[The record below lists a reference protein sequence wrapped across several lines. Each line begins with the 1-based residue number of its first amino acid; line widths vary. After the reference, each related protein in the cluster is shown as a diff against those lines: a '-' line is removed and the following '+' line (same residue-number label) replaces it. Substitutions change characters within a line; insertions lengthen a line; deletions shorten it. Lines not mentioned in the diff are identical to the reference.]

1 MKIAPFLLFLKKNY
15 MNSFTLFVFVPL
27 MFVLFQWLFGMSLK
41 TACVGALTLIL
52 MFLVSKYGAFE
63 TSNDSAAPVSL
74 IGLGLAFIF
83 GYVVFLL
90 LSLVAVSPM
99 GPSAGY
105 FYACFSIC
113 WYHAGR
119 YEGIN
124 GYFPF
129 AREISAYLGVRLP
142 EKRRTRDRQD

>member
-1 MKIAPFLLFLKKNY
+1 MKAAPFLLFLRKNRI
-15 MNSFTLFVFVPL
+15 NSFTFFVFVPL
-27 MFVLFQWLFGMSLK
+27 MFVLFQWLFGMGIK
-41 TACVGALTLIL
+41 AACAGAFSIIL
-52 MFLVSKYGAFE
+52 MFLISKYGAFE
-63 TSNDSAAPVSL
+63 TSSNSAAPVSL
-74 IGLGLAFIF
+74 IGLGLACIV

-113 WYHAGR
+113 LYHAGR

-129 AREISAYLGVRLP
+129 AREISAYLGTRLP
-142 EKRRTRDRQD
+142 EKKR